1 MALSIT
7 KPTVGGSEDTWGTT
21 INTALDAIVDEVND
35 NADGTNAIT
44 PNLTQGSWKVGG
56 TAITATAADIN
67 TSSTHYVPTGGIIM
81 WSGSIASI
89 PSGWYLCDGTNSTP
103 DLRNRFVVGAG
114 DEYAVDATGGAKQV
128 TLTSAQ
134 IPSHTHSFSGTTGN
148 TSGLTGSF
156 IGQDDNSS
164 SYRLRIHSATGVFST
179 TNYGPGAFISSEVKA
194 QSVTHPGQVNFNG
207 NSHTHSFSGTTGSTG
222 SGSSHENRPP
232 YYALAYIMKG

>member
-56 TAITATAADIN
+56 TAITATAAGIN

-114 DEYAVDATGGAKQV
+114 DEYAVDATGGAKNV

-156 IGQDDNSS
+156 QGVDDNTTG
-164 SYRLRIHSATGVFST
+164 YKLRIDNASGVFST
-179 TNYGPGAFISSEVKA
+179 TNHTGAFISSEPKA
-194 QSVTHPGQVNFNG
+194 QIPTYAGQVDFDG
-207 NSHTHSFSGTTGSTG
+207 NTHTHSFSGTTGSTG